1 MNKYILNTIIAV
13 VIFNGSLLAQSSDHH
28 RKKEV
33 KDNIEAR
40 KIAYITSAL
49 DLSSEEA
56 QKFWPLHNDFRKE
69 MDELRESFHK
79 LKDQDNVSAE
89 MLLDKHLEIERN
101 QLDTKAVYA
110 KKVSQLL
117 GAERALTLLKT
128 ERKFKEKLLKGLKDR
143 HKRKRKSYMDEER

>member
-1 MNKYILNTIIAV
+1 MSNYILNTIISLA
-13 VIFNGSLLAQSSDHH
+13 IFSCSAFAQADDHH
-28 RKKEV
+28 RKREV

-56 QKFWPLHNDFRKE
+56 QNFWPLHNDYRKE
-69 MDELRESFHK
+69 MDGLRASFRE
-79 LKDQDNVSAE
+79 LKDQEDVNAE
-89 MLLDKHLEIERN
+89 MLLDKHLELEQK
-101 QLDTKAVYA
+101 QLDTKTVYA

-143 HKRKRKSYMDEER
+143 HKRKSPMDERR